1 MAEEIDL
8 VIIGGGPAGLTAGL
22 YAARAR
28 LGCAILEKMIPGG
41 LAATTH
47 LIENYPGFPEGIG
60 GMELALKIEEQAR
73 RFGARVEIE
82 EVERV
87 GLVDGGFEVKTN
99 LGEWRSRGIIVAS
112 GGRPRRL
119 GVPGEELFVGRG
131 VSYCATCDGAFFRDR
146 VVAVIGGGDSAL
158 EEALFLTRFAKK
170 VRVIHRRG
178 ELRATKLLQERA
190 RGNDRIELVL
200 NSVVEEIHGEGTVKG
215 VTVRGV
221 GTNERRELQVDG
233 LFVYVGFGPN
243 TEFLPPEVR
252 TDEAGFVLTNERLE
266 TSVPGMFAAGDV
278 RVKSV
283 RQVATAVGDG
293 ALAAVNAGQ
302 YIESLANHRG

>member
-215 VTVRGV
+215 VTVRDV